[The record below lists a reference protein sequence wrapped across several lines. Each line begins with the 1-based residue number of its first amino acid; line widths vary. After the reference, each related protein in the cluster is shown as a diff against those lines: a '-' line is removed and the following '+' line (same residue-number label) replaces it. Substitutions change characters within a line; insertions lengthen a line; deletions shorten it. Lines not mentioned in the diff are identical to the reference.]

1 MMLHAAQI
9 DGTLQFLRFHG
20 MPLKQPSLHRARA
33 CKSNT
38 LVFFW
43 PGDSVEV

>member
-20 MPLKQPSLHRARA
+20 MPLKQPSFVILASGKGKQEQYARLFLA
-33 CKSNT
+33 
-38 LVFFW
+38 
-43 PGDSVEV
+43 G